1 MIESK
6 KKDPFKL
13 DKNCGQE
20 SSENEHSYQKTPGYF
35 QWDVIP
41 GACAPYVHQLH
52 FKKESEAEIAILSG
66 PFKC

>member
-6 KKDPFKL
+6 KKDPFKS

-35 QWDVIP
+35 QWDVAP
-41 GACAPYVHQLH
+41 GACAPYGTL
-52 FKKESEAEIAILSG
+52 G
-66 PFKC
+66 PA